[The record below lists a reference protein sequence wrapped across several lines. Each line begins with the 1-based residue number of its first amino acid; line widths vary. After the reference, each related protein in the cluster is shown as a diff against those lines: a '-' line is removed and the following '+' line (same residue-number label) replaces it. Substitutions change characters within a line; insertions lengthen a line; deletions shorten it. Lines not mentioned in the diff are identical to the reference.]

1 MIVSEKIIFISKIL
15 FGYFEGP
22 MNNILRRWHNLQTT
36 WGLLIMK
43 IILNLNSCLLGYV
56 ELSYQ
61 LASFVAFGTYT
72 IRCEAQQSASEKT
85 FLVDFFCKNIS
96 FSKFNEKLNF
106 LFSTVQK
113 KIEVNVSLPFF
124 INVQSPTIHGIVTA
138 KYVFI

>member
-96 FSKFNEKLNF
+96 FSKFNENLDFVIFN
-106 LFSTVQK
+106 STEK
-113 KIEVNVSLPFF
+113 N
-124 INVQSPTIHGIVTA
+124 
-138 KYVFI
+138 